1 MTAGG
6 SQPRLPV
13 GGQLSVWRPRVFL
26 GGKGRGLHAR
36 THTHTPPG
44 TVAPGVVPMPGVS
57 PKGRSVP
64 ASRGGGL
71 CPAHG
76 ALAGAGTSLRW
87 GQSGTRDT
95 RGAEG
100 ACPARRGGA
109 KEQGRVPGRGR
120 RRPRGGRSGAAR
132 LGTARLGSAR
142 PGHHEPLQGVQVPA
156 HRGPAAPQGGERRGT
171 LPAVRYRGA
180 GVAGPGLP
188 AGGGGATP
196 VRRGSGS
203 SCCRHRRYG
212 GVVPGSPTRCP
223 VTVRQRRPGGPSL
236 APTASRPDSLSRG
249 ALQLGAGGGPQ
260 PFPGR
265 YRPPNLAR
273 GLLRCSQ
280 CR

>member
-1 MTAGG
+1 M
-6 SQPRLPV
+6 
-13 GGQLSVWRPRVFL
+13 
-26 GGKGRGLHAR
+26 HA
-36 THTHTPPG
+36 HTHTPPRG
-44 TVAPGVVPMPGVS
+44 RSPPGWFLCRGSVPRAGVS
-57 PKGRSVP
+57 RRAGAGVSAPLTVPSPGRARPCAGDSRGHGTRGGRRGRVQRGGVGLKNKGV
-64 ASRGGGL
+64 SRGG
-71 CPAHG
+71 
-76 ALAGAGTSLRW
+76 AGGGPEAG
-87 GQSGTRDT
+87 
-95 RGAEG
+95 GAE
-100 ACPARRGGA
+100 RRGW
-109 KEQGRVPGRGR
+109 
-120 RRPRGGRSGAAR
+120 
-132 LGTARLGSAR
+132 ARLGSAR
-142 PGHHEPLQGVQVPA
+142 PGYHEPLQGVQVPA

>member
-1 MTAGG
+1 MPA
-6 SQPRLPV
+6 
-13 GGQLSVWRPRVFL
+13 
-26 GGKGRGLHAR
+26 
-36 THTHTPPG
+36 HTHTPPRG
-44 TVAPGVVPMPGVS
+44 RSPPGWFLCRGSVPRAGVS
-57 PKGRSVP
+57 R
-64 ASRGGGL
+64 R
-71 CPAHG
+71 
-76 ALAGAGTSLRW
+76 AGAGVSAPLTVPSPGRARPCA
-87 GQSGTRDT
+87 GDSRGHGTRG
-95 RGAEG
+95 GAEG